1 MSAVQRQ
8 VCVQLPTSADNVTLL
23 VFAAD
28 RRRAVR
34 RAAAAAAPLLRL
46 SGPPTLRS
54 ISCVPGKTIERVV
67 TCPVTGSTC
76 YNLQVSSG
84 QFRKL
89 VYPILRIKIP
99 LFIHCT

>member
-34 RAAAAAAPLLRL
+34 RSAAAAAPLLRL

-54 ISCVPGKTIERVV
+54 ISCVPGKTIERV
-67 TCPVTGSTC
+67 VTGSTC